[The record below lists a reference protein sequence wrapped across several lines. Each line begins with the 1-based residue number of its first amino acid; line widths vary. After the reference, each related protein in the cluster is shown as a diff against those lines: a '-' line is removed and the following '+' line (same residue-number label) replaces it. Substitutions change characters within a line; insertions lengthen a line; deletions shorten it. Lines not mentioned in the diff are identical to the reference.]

1 MTSRT
6 KTALAVGSLALCAA
20 TALTTAADARPK
32 HRHHRHHA
40 VHHYHAPAHRAAAV
54 QSGVVFNNDGRSVY
68 LGPASGYAGAMS
80 GAMTGTMSA
89 ADAGTAYPQSS
100 RVSRRGRRAAERAQA
115 ADASAA
121 YASTAGASFGSSS
134 LVNTARAYLGTNPT
148 GRRSLWCGAFMDMV
162 LRKTGHAGGGN
173 LAKAYARYGQRVS
186 GPQVGAI
193 AVMNRKG
200 GGHVGVV
207 SGVDANGN
215 PIIISGNHNR
225 TVAETVYPRGRITA
239 YVVPN

>member
-1 MTSRT
+1 MIFKT

-20 TALTTAADARPK
+20 TALTTAAEARPK

-40 VHHYHAPAHRAAAV
+40 VHHARAHHAAV
-54 QSGVVFNNDGRSVY
+54 AQSGVIFNNDGRSVY
-68 LGPASGYAGAMS
+68 LGPAPGYASSMAAAGADS
-80 GAMTGTMSA
+80 T
-89 ADAGTAYPQSS
+89 YPQS
-100 RVSRRGRRAAERAQA
+100 RVSRRGRRAAEA
-115 ADASAA
+115 ASVAGGGM
-121 YASTAGASFGSSS
+121 AGASFGSSG
-134 LVNTARAYLGTNPT
+134 LVSTARSYLGTNPT
-148 GRRSLWCGAFMDMV
+148 GRRTLWCGAFMDLV

-173 LAKAYARYGQRVS
+173 LAKGYARYGQRVS

-207 SGVDANGN
+207 SGIDANGN

-225 TVAETVYPRGRITA
+225 TVAESVYPRQRITA

>member
-1 MTSRT
+1 MISKT
-6 KTALAVGSLALCAA
+6 KTALAVGTLALCAA
-20 TALTTAADARPK
+20 TALTTAAEARPK

-40 VHHYHAPAHRAAAV
+40 VHHAPAHHAAA
-54 QSGVVFNNDGRSVY
+54 QTGMTFNNDGKPVY
-68 LGPASGYAGAMS
+68 VGLASGYSA
-80 GAMTGTMSA
+80 AMTGASQTPRA
-89 ADAGTAYPQSS
+89 ARHS
-100 RVSRRGRRAAERAQA
+100 RRAAA
-115 ADASAA
+115 ASA
-121 YASTAGASFGSSS
+121 SGTGGAGFGSSG

-148 GRRSLWCGAFMDMV
+148 GRRSLWCGAFMDLV

-173 LAKAYARYGQRVS
+173 LAKGYARYGQRVS

-207 SGVDANGN
+207 SGIDANGN

-225 TVAETVYPRGRITA
+225 TVAESVYPRQRITA

>member
-40 VHHYHAPAHRAAAV
+40 VHHAPAHHAAAAP
-54 QSGVVFNNDGRSVY
+54 GGIVFNNDGRSVY
-68 LGPASGYAGAMS
+68 LGPAPGYAGAMN
-80 GAMTGTMSA
+80 GAMNGATTG
-89 ADAGTAYPQSS
+89 ADATYPQS
-100 RVSRRGRRAAERAQA
+100 SRRGRRAAEAAQA
-115 ADASAA
+115 ADAGMA
-121 YASTAGASFGSSS
+121 YASMAGASFGSSS
-134 LVNTARAYLGTNPT
+134 LVETARAYLGTNPT

-162 LRKTGHAGGGN
+162 LRKAGHAGGGN

-186 GPQVGAI
+186 GPRVGAI